1 LFLTKKDNHL
11 KILIYTDAVVYGGH
25 EVTLLEAVK
34 GLLQEP
40 QFDVCF
46 MVPKDNDRLLSK
58 LSLLTGQLRVIK
70 HSFST
75 AAGDVFRVLCRSAKV
90 RKVKKRIQAENPD
103 LVIVSQGAIAL
114 SACGLG
120 AAYLA
125 GIPVMSFLPMAHPV
139 ALVRGKN
146 SLLVKLQELVY
157 RYLYNLPDFFFTMC
171 QTTKRQLEHLHG
183 VDGEQIFVSYY
194 GFEETQSVRPELT
207 CLRTGDK
214 KKKHIALVGRIEF
227 YQKQHDFFVKQL
239 AAYKSEIS
247 SLAVHIIGDGPDREK
262 LNALVNKLGLGEI
275 VTFEGWVED
284 MKSWYSILDAIVL
297 PSRFEG
303 FPLVMVEA
311 MYHGV
316 PVVASKVDGMEEVL
330 PAQWLFPA
338 NDGKKMMH
346 CLRYVFNMDQHEHI
360 KRNQRVV
367 FDEMTAESYRKGFKS
382 AVLHCLTRKK

>member
-1 LFLTKKDNHL
+1 LRKKE
-11 KILIYTDAVVYGGH
+11 KYWKVLIYTDAVVYGGH

-34 GLLQEP
+34 GLLQDPRLE
-40 QFDVCF
+40 VCF

-58 LSLLTGQLRVIK
+58 LSVLAGQLRVIK

-75 AAGDVFRVLCRSAKV
+75 DAGDVFRVLFRTSKV
-90 RKVKKRIQAENPD
+90 RKIKKIIESQKPD

-120 AAYLA
+120 AAHLA
-125 GIPVMSFLPMAHPV
+125 GIPLMSFLPMAHPV

-146 SLLVKLQELVY
+146 SLLVKLQELLY
-157 RYLYNLPDFFFTMC
+157 RHLYNLPDFFFTMC

-183 VDGEQIFVSYY
+183 VAGEQVFVSYY
-194 GFEETQSVRPELT
+194 GFEASQSVKPELT
-207 CLRTGDK
+207 CLRKAGD
-214 KKKHIALVGRIEF
+214 KKKHIALIGRIEF

-239 AAYKSEIS
+239 AAFKSEIS
-247 SLAVHIIGDGPDREK
+247 SLTVHIIGDGPDREK
-262 LNALVNKLGLGEI
+262 LNALVHKLGLGETVI
-275 VTFEGWVED
+275 FEGWVED
-284 MKSWYSILDAIVL
+284 MKSWYPILDAIVL

-303 FPLVMVEA
+303 FPVVMVEA

-316 PVVASKVDGMEEVL
+316 PVVASKIDGMEEVL